1 MKLLAIAT
9 LLLGLTAS
17 ALAGDGVFIAN
28 KDLKL
33 TSLSADDAKSILLG
47 NKVKT
52 DDGIVIKLSILTDGP
67 VHEKIVRD
75 YTQRSTD
82 QFEKYWKKQV
92 FTGKGIMPNQAKDD
106 ADQVEYVTKT
116 SGAFGYAD
124 KDKVSG
130 DVVIVSIK

>member
-1 MKLLAIAT
+1 MKRLSLLTILLA
-9 LLLGLTAS
+9 LTSTAF
-17 ALAGDGVFIAN
+17 ADGVFIAN

-33 TSLSADDAKSILLG
+33 TSISADDAKNILLG

-52 DDGIVIKLSILTDGP
+52 DDGVVIKLSVLTDGP
-67 VHEKIVRD
+67 VHEKIIRD

-92 FTGKGIMPNQAKDD
+92 FTGKGIMPNMAKSDSE
-106 ADQVEYVTKT
+106 QVDYVGKT

-124 KDKVSG
+124 QSKVTG
-130 DVVIVSIK
+130 DVVVVSVK